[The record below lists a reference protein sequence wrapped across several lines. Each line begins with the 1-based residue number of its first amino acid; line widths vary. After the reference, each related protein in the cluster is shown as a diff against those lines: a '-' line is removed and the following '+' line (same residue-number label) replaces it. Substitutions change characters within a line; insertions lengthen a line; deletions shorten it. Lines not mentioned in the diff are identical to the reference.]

1 MNFAPEGMYTVF
13 FLHLNEIS
21 QYTLIEKY
29 SSGINVSYISFILLV
44 LDTSSEQFK
53 LLQDKNKWYE
63 KSIRD
68 ENFLITWK

>member
-13 FLHLNEIS
+13 FLHLNEIL